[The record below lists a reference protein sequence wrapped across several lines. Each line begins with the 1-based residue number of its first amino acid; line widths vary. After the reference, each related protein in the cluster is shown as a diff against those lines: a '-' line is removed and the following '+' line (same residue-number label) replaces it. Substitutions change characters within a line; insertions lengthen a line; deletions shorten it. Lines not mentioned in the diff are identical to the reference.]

1 MTLELQN
8 QLKPFEIFA
17 EKMEAIV
24 EEIKNEHLSD
34 EDGNTF
40 RIEDFDLRND
50 EDGDSNIISLP
61 MNIEDYFDI
70 WKYVKAR
77 YEEYRADCEN
87 PLMPNEMFFDVYWNN
102 VEANSAFYEYVT
114 LWIFFDYEYGI
125 YYMEDEEIIEKIRQ
139 RDEELAKAEN
149 ATRGY

>member
-1 MTLELQN
+1 MTIELQN

-24 EEIKNEHLSD
+24 EEIKNGHLSD

-77 YEEYRADCEN
+77 YEEYCADCEN

-102 VEANSAFYEYVT
+102 VEANAAFYEDVT

-125 YYMEDEEIIEKIRQ
+125 YYMEDEEIIEKIRK

>member
-24 EEIKNEHLSD
+24 EEIKNGHLSD
-34 EDGNTF
+34 EDGN
-40 RIEDFDLRND
+40 
-50 EDGDSNIISLP
+50 SNIISLP

-77 YEEYRADCEN
+77 YEEYRADYEN
-87 PLMPNEMFFDVYWNN
+87 PLTPNEMFFDVYWNN
-102 VEANSAFYEYVT
+102 VEANAAFYEDVT